1 MTPNTVECPQCHS
14 TNPANASHC
23 LKCNASFGYE
33 DATIGIAQPTMM
45 PTGATPPGSTP
56 DAMSDA
62 TMGITAPM
70 SRTGSAG
77 GLTTPATGVPSGW
90 SIANPSV
97 AAGSAAQIAAGVIL
111 GTRYEIINL
120 LGQGGMGAVY
130 KAKDRELE
138 RLVALKVI
146 RPEFAA
152 QPETLHR
159 FKQELILARQIT
171 HKNVIR
177 IFDLGEADGIKFITM
192 EFIEGQDLKALMT
205 HEGKL
210 PYEEIVRIMDQVGN
224 ALEAAHAE
232 GVVHRDL
239 KPQNIMIDKSGK
251 AAVMDFGIARSIE
264 PGAMTMT
271 QTGMLVGTPDYM
283 SPEQVMGEKVDA
295 RSDLFTYGVILYELL
310 TGATPYKA
318 DSVQATMFKR
328 TRERAKP
335 PIEVNPEIPKILSD
349 IATKCLEIDPKA
361 RYQSA
366 REILQDFDAW
376 RGGAKPAQ
384 TIAFQ
389 RPPGIALSWKAIS
402 GGVAGVLLLAAGGF
416 FFMRSGSHSTPGAPV
431 APAVSLAVIP
441 FHNASGDQSLDWL
454 GSTVAEVLSTDVG
467 ESASLRMVSSER
479 VGQMLHDLKIS
490 PDTALDSPTIQNLAD
505 LSKSDNVVW
514 GQYARLGDQIRI
526 DATVQSIKSGHAT
539 KVTESG
545 AEKDIQATLDRLAGD
560 IRKNLSLSDS
570 SVKELQAQSFKPST
584 TSVPALRDYNQG
596 LQLERQGKLL
606 DAVKQFDSAAQEDPN
621 FALAFSQLAQT
632 YSKLGQDN
640 DAEDASRKAVALSD
654 ALPPPEKFLIQAG
667 HDRILKDYPKAIEA
681 YENLAKV
688 SPNNTDVLLELGG
701 MYEKVGAYDKA
712 LAQFTRVVELDPK
725 RVNGILAKGRAEI
738 ESGNAQAGLDDLTHA
753 LTLAKELDNE
763 ENKADIL
770 QAMGVAFSVLG
781 KPDDALKSV
790 QDSLEIKR
798 KLGMKRG
805 IADSLEM
812 IGSTELALGKPDL
825 ALKNY
830 NDALALR
837 KEIGDKSG
845 TGDVLNDLGQFYS
858 DRGQYDQALKLFKEA
873 LQVQVDVGDENQ
885 QGLALNNIGDTYLS
899 KGDYENARIF
909 FSQALQIREKL
920 KFPTDIADTQHNLG
934 DTFTGLGQYDQAI
947 QQYLSALDLRRK
959 ASDKRGA
966 AIESSS
972 LGVLYGYQG
981 RLGPAVSS
989 EEEAVKAFRDL
1000 KDHSLWFQQVLAV
1013 YGGGLAQVARF
1024 DDAQK
1029 ALDESLSVARELK
1042 NDASVATAQGFLG
1055 DNLFYRG
1062 DYKAAAGLYDQS
1074 LQSAQKTTD
1083 ARMTLLARINI
1094 AKLAVKDGRYPAAAA
1109 SLQKLSDDANSI
1121 GLKYL
1126 AVECSIY
1133 RAEALMNMK
1142 DYAHAQQE
1150 LQSAISRSDK
1160 LGLKVLLAQSQFLLG
1175 RTLQLS
1181 GKSADAASH
1190 IKQARQLADDI
1201 QKEAKID
1208 SISKRSDLSPIF
1220 AQSQ

>member
-14 TNPANASHC
+14 TNPATASHC
-23 LKCNASFGYE
+23 LKCNASFGYD
-33 DATIGIAQPTMM
+33 DATMGFAPPKTPQS
-45 PTGATPPGSTP
+45 GASATPGGSSG
-56 DAMSDA
+56 DALSDA

-70 SRTGSAG
+70 SRPGSDG
-77 GLTTPATGVPSGW
+77 GVTTPATGVPSGW
-90 SIANPSV
+90 SIANPSA
-97 AAGSAAQIAAGVIL
+97 AAGSAAQISAGTIL

-192 EFIEGQDLKALMT
+192 EFIEGHDLKAQMVS
-205 HEGKL
+205 EGKL
-210 PYEEIVRIMDQVGN
+210 PYEETVRIMDQVGN

-239 KPQNIMIDKSGK
+239 KPQNIMLDKSGK

-295 RSDLFTYGVILYELL
+295 RSDLFTFGVILYELL

-335 PIEVNPEIPKILSD
+335 PIEVNPEIPRILSD
-349 IATKCLEIDPKA
+349 IATKCLEIDA
-361 RYQSA
+361 NLRYQSA

-389 RPPGIALSWKAIS
+389 RPPGIALSWKTIS
-402 GGVAGVLLLAAGGF
+402 AVVAGLVLLAVGIF
-416 FFMRSGSHSTPGAPV
+416 IVTRSSSKPAPNGP
-431 APAVSLAVIP
+431 PAVSLAIIP

-479 VGQMLHDLKIS
+479 VSQMLHDLKIS
-490 PDTALDSPTIQNLAD
+490 PDTALDPPTIQNLAD

-514 GQYARLGDQIRI
+514 GQYARLGEQIRI
-526 DATVQSIKSGHAT
+526 DATVQNIKSGHAT

-596 LQLERQGKLL
+596 LQLQRQGKLL
-606 DAVKQFDSAAQEDPN
+606 DAVKQFDAAAQEDPN

-640 DAEDASRKAVALSD
+640 EAEDASRKAVALSD

-712 LAQFTRVVELDPK
+712 LAQFTKVVELDPK

-753 LTLAKELDNE
+753 QTLANELGNE
-763 ENKADIL
+763 EDRADIL
-770 QAMGVAFSVLG
+770 QAMGVAYSVLG
-781 KPDDALKSV
+781 KLDNALRSV

-830 NDALALR
+830 NDALAVR

-858 DRGQYDQALKLFKEA
+858 DRGQYEQALKLFKEA

-885 QGLALNNIGDTYLS
+885 QGLALNNIGNTYLS

-920 KFPTDIADTQHNLG
+920 KFPSDIADTQHNLG

-959 ASDKRGA
+959 SSDKRGA
-966 AIESSS
+966 AFESAS

-981 RLGPAVSS
+981 RLGPALSS
-989 EEEAVKAFRDL
+989 EEEAVKTFRDIQ
-1000 KDHSLWFQQVLAV
+1000 DHSLWYPEVLAD
-1013 YGGGLAQVARF
+1013 YGNALAQVGRF

-1029 ALDESLSVARELK
+1029 ALDESVSVARELK
-1042 NDASVATAQGFLG
+1042 NDARVAAAQGFLG

-1062 DYKAAAGLYDQS
+1062 DFKAAAGLYDQS
-1074 LQSAQKTTD
+1074 LQSAQRTTD
-1083 ARMTLLARINI
+1083 ARQTLLAKINI

-1133 RAEALMNMK
+1133 RGEALMNMK

-1190 IKQARQLADDI
+1190 FKQARQLVDEI

-1208 SISKRSDLSPIF
+1208 TIAKRSDLAPIF

>member
-14 TNPANASHC
+14 ANPATTSHC
-23 LKCNASFGYE
+23 LKCNTSFGYD
-33 DATIGIAQPTMM
+33 DATMGVAPPKTP
-45 PTGATPPGSTP
+45 PTGAMPGGP
-56 DAMSDA
+56 AEDPMSDA
-62 TMGITAPM
+62 TMGLTAPM
-70 SRTGSAG
+70 SRAGSPG
-77 GLTTPATGVPSGW
+77 DLTTPATGVPSGW
-90 SIANPSV
+90 SV
-97 AAGSAAQIAAGVIL
+97 ASPSAAAASGAQITAGTIL

-177 IFDLGEADGIKFITM
+177 IFDLGEAEGIKFITM
-192 EFIEGQDLKALMT
+192 EFIEGQDLKSLMVG
-205 HEGKL
+205 EGKL
-210 PYEEIVRIMDQVGN
+210 PYEEIVRIMDQVGG

-283 SPEQVMGEKVDA
+283 SPEQVMGEKVDV

-310 TGATPYKA
+310 VGATPYKA

-328 TRERAKP
+328 TREKAKP
-335 PIEVNPEIPKILSD
+335 PIEVNPEIPRILSD
-349 IATKCLEIDPKA
+349 IATKCLEIDPKL

-376 RGGAKPAQ
+376 RGGAEPAQ

-389 RPPGIALSWKAIS
+389 RPPGIALSWKTIS
-402 GGVAGVLLLAAGGF
+402 AVVAGLVLLAAGIF
-416 FFMRSGSHSTPGAPV
+416 IVTRSSSKPTPNPP
-431 APAVSLAVIP
+431 PAVSLAIIP

-479 VGQMLHDLKIS
+479 VSQMLHDLKIS
-490 PDTALDSPTIQNLAD
+490 PDTALDPATIQNLAD

-526 DATVQSIKSGHAT
+526 DATVQNIKSGHSA

-545 AEKDIQATLDRLAGD
+545 TEKDIQATLDRLAGD

-596 LQLERQGKLL
+596 LQLQRQGKLL
-606 DAVKQFDSAAQEDPN
+606 DAVKQFDAAAQEDPN

-712 LAQFTRVVELDPK
+712 LAQFTKVVELDPK

-753 LTLAKELDNE
+753 QTLANELGNE
-763 ENKADIL
+763 EDKADIL
-770 QAMGVAFSVLG
+770 QAMGVAYSVLG
-781 KPDDALKSV
+781 KNDDALRSL
-790 QDSLEIKR
+790 QDSLEKKR

-830 NDALALR
+830 KDALAVR

-845 TGDVLNDLGQFYS
+845 TGDVLNDMGQFYS
-858 DRGQYDQALKLFKEA
+858 DRGQYEDALKLFKEA

-885 QGLALNNIGDTYLS
+885 QGLALNNIGNTYLS

-920 KFPTDIADTQHNLG
+920 KFPSDIADTQHNLG

-959 ASDKRGA
+959 SSDKRGA
-966 AIESSS
+966 AFESAS

-981 RLGPAVSS
+981 RLGPALSS
-989 EEEAVKAFRDL
+989 EEEAVKTFRDIQ
-1000 KDHSLWFQQVLAV
+1000 DHSLWFPEVLAD
-1013 YGGGLAQVARF
+1013 YGNALAQVGRF

-1042 NDASVATAQGFLG
+1042 NDARVGAAQGFLG

-1062 DYKAAAGLYDQS
+1062 DFKAAAGLYDQS
-1074 LQSAQKTTD
+1074 LQSAQHTTD
-1083 ARMTLLARINI
+1083 ARLTLLAKINI

-1121 GLKYL
+1121 GLKFL
-1126 AVECSIY
+1126 AVACSVY

-1160 LGLKVLLAQSQFLLG
+1160 LGLKVLLAQSQYLLG
-1175 RTLQLS
+1175 RILQLS

-1190 IKQARQLADDI
+1190 FKQARQLVDDI
-1201 QKEAKID
+1201 QKEAKVETIA
-1208 SISKRSDLSPIF
+1208 KRSDLAPIF

>member
-1 MTPNTVECPQCHS
+1 MTPNTLECPQCHS
-14 TNPANASHC
+14 TNPATASHC
-23 LKCNASFGYE
+23 QKCNASFGL
-33 DATIGIAQPTMM
+33 DDVTMGVTAPM
-45 PTGATPPGSTP
+45 ASPS
-56 DAMSDA
+56 SDA
-62 TMGITAPM
+62 TQGLTAGI
-70 SRTGSAG
+70 
-77 GLTTPATGVPSGW
+77 TTPATGVPSGW
-90 SIANPSV
+90 SIANPAV
-97 AAGSAAQIAAGVIL
+97 AAGNAAQISAGTVL

-130 KAKDRELE
+130 RAKDRELD

-192 EFIEGQDLKALMT
+192 EFIEGQDLKNLVIAS
-205 HEGKL
+205 GKL
-210 PYEEIVRIMDQVGN
+210 PYEEIVRIMEQVAL

-239 KPQNIMIDKSGK
+239 KPQNIMVDTSGK

-283 SPEQVMGEKVDA
+283 SPEQVMGERVDV
-295 RSDLFTYGVILYELL
+295 RSDIFTFGVILYELL

-318 DSVQATMFKR
+318 DSVQGTMFKR

-335 PIEVNPEIPKILSD
+335 PIEVNPEIPRILSD
-349 IATKCLEIDPKA
+349 ISSKCLEIDPKL

-389 RPPGIALSWKAIS
+389 RPPGIALSWKTISAI
-402 GGVAGVLLLAAGGF
+402 VAGLVVIAAIVLVVT
-416 FFMRSGSHSTPGAPV
+416 RSSSRAP
-431 APAVSLAVIP
+431 ANGPPAVSLAIIP
-441 FHNASGDQSLDWL
+441 FHNASGDATLDWL

-479 VGQMLHDLKIS
+479 VSQMLHDLKIS
-490 PDTALDSPTIQNLAD
+490 PETSLDPPTIQSLAD

-526 DATVQSIKSGHAT
+526 DATVQNIKSGHAT
-539 KVTESG
+539 KLAESG
-545 AEKDIQATLDRLAGD
+545 AEKDIQVTLDHLAAD
-560 IRKNLSLSDS
+560 IRKNLSLSSS

-584 TSVPALRDYNQG
+584 SSVPALRDYNQG
-596 LQLERQGKLL
+596 LQLQRQGRLL
-606 DAVKQFDSAAQEDPN
+606 DAVKQFEAAGTEDPN

-640 DAEDASRKAVALSD
+640 EAEDASRKAVALSD
-654 ALPPPEKFLIQAG
+654 ALPAPEKFLIQAG

-688 SPNNTDVLLELGG
+688 SPNNADVLFDLGG
-701 MYEKVGAYDKA
+701 MYEKIGAYDKA
-712 LAQFTRVVELDPK
+712 LTQFTKVVELDPK
-725 RVNGILAKGRAEI
+725 RISGIRAKGRAQI
-738 ESGNAQAGLDDLTHA
+738 ESGNPQAGLDDLTHA
-753 LTLAKELDNE
+753 QTLANELGNE
-763 ENKADIL
+763 EEKAEIL
-770 QAMGVAFSVLG
+770 QAMGVAYSVLG
-781 KPDDALKSV
+781 KLDDALRSL
-790 QDSLEIKR
+790 QDSLDLKK

-812 IGSTELALGKPDL
+812 IGSTELALGKSDL

-830 NDALALR
+830 NDALAVR
-837 KEIGDKSG
+837 KEIGDKAG

-873 LQVQVDVGDENQ
+873 LQVEVDVGDENQ
-885 QGLALNNIGDTYLS
+885 QGLALNNIGNTYLF
-899 KGDYENARIF
+899 KADYENARIF

-920 KFPTDIADTQHNLG
+920 NFPPDIADTKHNLG
-934 DTFTGLGQYDQAI
+934 DTFTGLGQYDQGV
-947 QQYLSALDLRRK
+947 QQYLSALELRRK
-959 ASDKRGA
+959 TSDKRGA
-966 AIESSS
+966 AIESAS

-981 RLGPAVSS
+981 RLGPALSS
-989 EEEAVKAFRDL
+989 EEEAVKTFRDL
-1000 KDHSLWFQQVLAV
+1000 KDHSLWLSEILGD
-1013 YGGGLAQVARF
+1013 YGNSLAQVGRF

-1029 ALDESLSVARELK
+1029 ALEESLSVARELK
-1042 NDASVATAQGFLG
+1042 NDARVAAAQNLLG
-1055 DNLFYRG
+1055 DNQFYRG
-1062 DYKAAAGLYDQS
+1062 DYKSAATLYDQALQAAQHNSDAHLS
-1074 LQSAQKTTD
+1074 LQAK
-1083 ARMTLLARINI
+1083 INI
-1094 AKLAVKDGRYPAAAA
+1094 ARLAVKQARYPAAAS

-1126 AVECSIY
+1126 AVECSVY

-1160 LGLKVLLAQSQFLLG
+1160 LGLKALLAQSQFLLG

-1181 GKSADAASH
+1181 GKTSDATAH
-1190 IKQARQLADDI
+1190 LKQARQLIDDI

-1208 SISKRSDLSPIF
+1208 SISKRSDLAPIY
-1220 AQSQ
+1220 AAG